1 MPGSAPSLQY
11 RESSERQAERK
22 SEVAQTVLIASTLR
36 YLISGPPRNQP
47 TNDGQDDDGYDLVCI
62 ARALL
67 PLTDLSLSPQPARCR
82 SLLGRDT
89 LKVPSRSNV

>member
-1 MPGSAPSLQY
+1 MNGKRNANLKL
-11 RESSERQAERK
+11 RMA
-22 SEVAQTVLIASTLR
+22 VLIASTLR
-36 YLISGPPRNQP
+36 YLISGPPRYQP
-47 TNDGQDDDGYDLVCI
+47 TNDGYDLVCI

>member
-1 MPGSAPSLQY
+1 MA
-11 RESSERQAERK
+11 
-22 SEVAQTVLIASTLR
+22 VLIASTLR

-67 PLTDLSLSPQPARCR
+67 PITDLTLRPPPRR

>member
-1 MPGSAPSLQY
+1 MPGSAHHFSTAKVVNGKRNANLKL
-11 RESSERQAERK
+11 RMA
-22 SEVAQTVLIASTLR
+22 VLIASTLR
-36 YLISGPPRNQP
+36 YLISGPPINQP

-67 PLTDLSLSPQPARCR
+67 PLTDLSLSPQPARCC

>member
-1 MPGSAPSLQY
+1 MPGSAHHFSTAKVVNGKRNANLKL
-11 RESSERQAERK
+11 RMA
-22 SEVAQTVLIASTLR
+22 VLIASTLR
-36 YLISGPPRNQP
+36 YLISGPPINQP

-67 PLTDLSLSPQPARCR
+67 PLTDLPWSPPPARCR

-89 LKVPSRSNV
+89 LKVPSRSSV